1 MNRHSYSVLI
11 GLTPNS
17 WVFLSIKAFVMS
29 VSFGASTFREVMVG
43 IVVAVMFGSAF
54 SAESGQPKPGGAPKP
69 PTSDVPAAEQPSQQA
84 AASYTSI
91 RLLPGGVTLAVL
103 SNGLTVIVQENHS
116 APVATVRCFVRNT
129 GSAFEGRY
137 LGSGISHVL
146 EHVVSGGTT
155 TKRTEKEIER
165 IIDSFGGA
173 TNAATWPHM
182 TAYYIDCPAK
192 NVMTAIELMADAMQR
207 VKFEPIEFERELK
220 VVRRELADGET
231 DRRRVLGKL
240 LSQTVYLVS
249 PARHPI
255 IGYLDVLNSTTNEAI
270 IDFYRE
276 RYVPNNQILVV
287 VGDVNTQQVLDEV
300 ARQWSGTPRGPEV
313 IVPLPD
319 EPEQLSPRE
328 AVREMDGKTYDLAL
342 AWPTVKLHD
351 PDMFAL
357 DVAAAVLGQGE
368 SSRLVQRLKY
378 EKQLVLAIGAANY
391 TPHYVAGMFTVTA
404 VATPDR
410 WQQAVDEILREV
422 YRLGQEPISEAEL
435 AKVKKQTEADLVFSR
450 QRVQEAAN
458 SLGRSMLTTGD
469 PLFDET
475 YVDGIRRVTAQ
486 QIQQAA
492 RRYLVPQRLNRVI
505 IAPPGGAPKPP
516 DHQAQA
522 ADSPVQLHR
531 LPNGLRVLLKRQSN
545 LPLVNMQAF
554 VLAGGLVDDPSTAG
568 RTSLVAEMLD
578 KGTSKHSAAQIASFF
593 DSIGAQFSIQA
604 GRFTIYA
611 SATCLRDDFPQAAA
625 MLAECFTEPAFP
637 AEQFQ
642 IVQRLAL
649 GAIARRADNAQS
661 EALEVFYDSLPPT
674 TPYHLIQGGKEETVK
689 RLTVEDLRQ
698 YHARYF
704 VPNNMLVAVFGDI
717 EPEAALRLVDKHF
730 GHLKP
735 DADFRPHN
743 FDRSNTLQQTVVRHK
758 QTGKPTAMVVLG
770 FPGPSIRD
778 REDFA
783 ALTLLD
789 AVISGYDYPGGW
801 LHNWLRGEGLV
812 YFVDAVPIVGPS
824 PGYLVMLAQTYPDK
838 IDQVVAR
845 MKEAVQRVKA
855 GQITQEEFDTAV
867 SMVLALHAQRNTTI
881 AEQARQAA
889 LDELYGLGYDYDRTF
904 EARIKSVRREDLAR
918 VANKYLNNYV
928 LVTTSQNPA
937 SVSSKEAQ

>member
-1 MNRHSYSVLI
+1 MI
-11 GLTPNS
+11 
-17 WVFLSIKAFVMS
+17 
-29 VSFGASTFREVMVG
+29 ASARMFTFREVLVAL
-43 IVVAVMFGSAF
+43 VVAGVLGSASF
-54 SAESGQPKPGGAPKP
+54 AESGQRDARSAPKQ
-69 PTSDVPAAEQPSQQA
+69 PTGEGSAAPPAASQQA

-91 RLLPGGVTLAVL
+91 RHLPGGITLAVL
-103 SNGLTVIVQENHS
+103 SNGLSVIVQENHS

-137 LGSGISHVL
+137 LGAGISHVL
-146 EHVVSGGTT
+146 EHVVSGGSTT
-155 TKRTEKEIER
+155 RRSEKEIEKL
-165 IIDSFGGA
+165 IDSFGGA

-182 TAYYIDCPAK
+182 TAYYIDCPAR

-207 VKFEPIEFERELK
+207 VKFEPAEFERELK
-220 VVRRELADGET
+220 VVRRELADGES
-231 DRRRVLGKL
+231 DRRRVLSKL
-240 LSQTVYLVS
+240 LHQTVYLVS

-276 RYVPNNQILVV
+276 RYVPNNQIFVV

-300 ARQWSGTPRGPEV
+300 ARQWAGTPRGPEV
-313 IVPLPD
+313 IVPLPE

-342 AWPTVKLHD
+342 AWPTVKLHH
-351 PDMFAL
+351 PDMYAL

-368 SSRLVQRLKY
+368 SSRLVRRLKY
-378 EKQLVLAIGAANY
+378 EKQLVLSVGASNY
-391 TPHYVAGMFTVTA
+391 TPHYVAGMFVVTA
-404 VATPDR
+404 VATPDC
-410 WQQAVDEILREV
+410 WQQAAEQILHEV
-422 YRLGQEPISEAEL
+422 YRLGEEPISEEEL
-435 AKVKKQTEADLVFSR
+435 AKIKKQTEAELVFSR

-458 SLGRSMLTTGD
+458 SLGRNLLTTGD

-475 YVDGIRRVTAQ
+475 YVDGIRRVTAEQ
-486 QIQQAA
+486 VRQAV
-492 RRYLVPQRLNRVI
+492 RRYIVPQRLNRVI
-505 IAPPGGAPKPP
+505 IAPPGGAPKLPGQ
-516 DHQAQA
+516 QAEA
-522 ADSPVQLHR
+522 ADSPVRLER

-568 RTSLVAEMLD
+568 RTALVAEMLD
-578 KGTSKHSAAQIASFF
+578 KGTSRHSAEQIARFF

-611 SATCLRDDFPQAAA
+611 STTCLRDDFPQAAA
-625 MLAECFTEPAFP
+625 MLAECLTEPAFP
-637 AEQFQ
+637 PEQFQ
-642 IVQRLAL
+642 AVQRIAL
-649 GAIARRADNAQS
+649 GAIARRADNAQAES
-661 EALEVFYDSLPPT
+661 LEVFFDSLPPS

-689 RLTVEDLRQ
+689 RLQVEDLRQ
-698 YHARYF
+698 YHALYF
-704 VPNNMLVAVFGDI
+704 VPNNMLVTVFGDI
-717 EPEAALRLVDKHF
+717 EPQAALRLVEKHF

-735 DADFRPHN
+735 DANFKPHN
-743 FDRSNTLQQTVVRHK
+743 FDRSNAITETLQRHK

-770 FPGPSIRD
+770 FAGPSIRD

-789 AVISGYDYPGGW
+789 AVISGYEYPGGW

-812 YFVDAVPIVGPS
+812 YFVDAVPITGPS
-824 PGYLVMLAQTYPDK
+824 PGYLVMLAQTYPEK

-845 MKEAVQRVKA
+845 MKEAVQRAKA
-855 GQITQEEFDTAV
+855 GQISEEEFHTAV
-867 SMVLALHAQRNTTI
+867 NMVLALHAQRNTTI

-889 LDELYGLGYDYDRTF
+889 LDELYGLGYDYERTF
-904 EARIKSVRREDLAR
+904 EARIKAVRREDLAR

-928 LVTTSQNPA
+928 LVTTAPSPTSPA
-937 SVSSKEAQ
+937 AGNAP